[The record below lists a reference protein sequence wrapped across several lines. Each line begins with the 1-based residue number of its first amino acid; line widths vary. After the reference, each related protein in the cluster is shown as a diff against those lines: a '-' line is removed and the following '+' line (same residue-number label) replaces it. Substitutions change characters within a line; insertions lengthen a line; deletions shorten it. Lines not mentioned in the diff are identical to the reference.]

1 MRSYNQKISDE
12 HVTKEDRSTCARR
25 YLYKEIVDQYYKEK
39 KAKAQVKEWLEQKGK
54 ANKKAGK

>member
-12 HVTKEDRSTCARR
+12 HVTEEDRSICARR
-25 YLYKEIVDQYYKEK
+25 YLYKEIVDQYKEK